1 MRFLRVLRNINV
13 RRLWVSQIISAIG
26 DRFYDLAVVWIATR
40 EVGAAAGGVV
50 LAGSL
55 VTLVFGLFGGVYADR
70 WNRRRTMIAVD
81 LIRAA
86 VLLVLVAVAAFG
98 DLHIWHFVIV
108 TAINVGMNALFEPTL
123 VASLRVVTQD
133 ADELQAANALMDATW
148 RVSTAFAP
156 TLAGFLLATVA
167 VHTLFLLDS
176 LTFLLSALAIFS
188 LSRNLQWQPVVEAQ
202 TRGSILADLRGAVRV
217 VLAHRPLTWALVTGI
232 LLGNVVWG
240 LAFTVG
246 IPLFADQVLGG
257 DAQVFG
263 LIVAA
268 YGVGNVLSN
277 IVVGN
282 LTIRRRSLF
291 LFGGS
296 VVLGVGFMV
305 LASAQTLPM
314 AMAGAFL
321 ASLGGPMGDIMLLMI
336 IQDELPSTQIGKV
349 YSLRM
354 VTAEIGYALGLGL
367 ALPVY
372 NLVDV
377 PVGIALSGLLLI
389 VGGGVALLRMGF
401 RSHTALAGE
410 VQG

>member
-1 MRFLRVLRNINV
+1 MKFLRILRNINV

-55 VTLVFGLFGGVYADR
+55 VTLVIGLFGGVYADR

-86 VLLVLVAVAAFG
+86 VLLMLAGVAAFG

-108 TAINVGMNALFEPTL
+108 TAINVGMNALFEPTM
-123 VASLRVVTQD
+123 VASMRVVTRD

-148 RVSTAFAP
+148 RVSTAVAP

-167 VHTLFLLDS
+167 VQTLFLIDS
-176 LTFLLSALAIFS
+176 LTFFLSALAIFS
-188 LSRNLQWQPVVEAQ
+188 LSRNLQWQPVVETQ
-202 TRGSILADLRGAVRV
+202 TPPGIVDDLRGAIKV
-217 VLAHRPLTWALVTGI
+217 VLAHRPLTWALVTGVLI
-232 LLGNVVWG
+232 GNVVWG

-246 IPLFADQVLGG
+246 IPLFADEILGG

-268 YGVGNVLSN
+268 YGVGNVFSN
-277 IVVGN
+277 IVIGN
-282 LTIRRRSLF
+282 MSIRRRSLF

-296 VVLGVGFMV
+296 VVLGVGFIV

-321 ASLGGPMGDIMLLMI
+321 ASLGGPMEDIMLLLI

-354 VTAEIGYALGLGL
+354 VTAGNWLCVGPGVGTAGLQ
-367 ALPVY
+367 
-372 NLVDV
+372 
-377 PVGIALSGLLLI
+377 S
-389 VGGGVALLRMGF
+389 R
-401 RSHTALAGE
+401 
-410 VQG
+410 